1 MSGAQALPPYSGA
14 KAMSEPIP
22 FDEHAERLKIRSSP
36 KPVTRINRKVLMV
49 GAGIGVLG
57 LFAAMSIALK
67 PPQAADPTERREL
80 YNTTNTRKP
89 EALATLPAGYSEI
102 SSVSERV
109 ARLGPP
115 MAGDLGATMLQTERS
130 YGIEPEYITRF
141 EDDFR
146 PNPVDEA
153 ARAARLREAAMAEE
167 AAKAPVFFQL
177 QSKTSGPTTSEARP
191 TYRGPALDLGSELLA
206 LAALPQGA
214 PSAFGQATDSN
225 LQSRKLAFAGEGPD
239 GDIYNPH
246 QVEDPASPYQ
256 VMAGTLIAASLVT
269 GINSDLPGT
278 IVAQVTQP
286 VYDTVTGQYLL
297 IPQGSRLIGRY
308 QSEVSFGQDRALV
321 TWDRIIFPDG
331 SSIVISAPGADAQG
345 FAGLSDR
352 TDHHWDRV
360 FLAAGLATILSI
372 GAELG
377 STSDGDIERAIRRG
391 TTDTLNEAGQR
402 VVDRNLNIQPTIKVR
417 PGWPVRVVV
426 TRDLI
431 LRPHP

>member
-1 MSGAQALPPYSGA
+1 
-14 KAMSEPIP
+14 MSEPIP

-49 GAGIGVLG
+49 GVGLGVLA

-67 PPQAADPTERREL
+67 PPTAADPDTRREL
-80 YNTTNTRKP
+80 YNTTNTRTP
-89 EALATLPAGYSEI
+89 EGLGALPASYSDIAPIEDRI
-102 SSVSERV
+102 

-115 MAGDLGATMLQTERS
+115 LSGDLGATMLQAEREL
-130 YGIEPEYITRF
+130 GIEPEYITRF

-146 PNPVDEA
+146 PNPADEAERARRMREAALADEA
-153 ARAARLREAAMAEE
+153 AR
-167 AAKAPVFFQL
+167 APVFFQL
-177 QSKTSGPTTSEARP
+177 QSGTSGQTVADTRP
-191 TYRGPALDLGSELLA
+191 AYRDPALDLGSELLA

-214 PSAFGQATDSN
+214 PSAFGASTDTN
-225 LQSRKLAFAGEGPD
+225 LQSRKLAFASDGPAS
-239 GDIYNPH
+239 DIYNAH
-246 QVEDPASPYQ
+246 RIQDPASPYQ
-256 VMAGTLIAASLVT
+256 VMAGTLIPASLVT

-286 VYDTVTGQYLL
+286 VFDTVTGQHLL

-308 QSEVSFGQDRALV
+308 QSEVSSGQDRALV
-321 TWDRIIFPDG
+321 TWDRIMFPDG

-352 TDHHWDRV
+352 TDHHWGRV
-360 FLAAGLATILSI
+360 FAAAGLATILGI

-377 STSDGDIERAIRRG
+377 ADGDGDIERAIRRG
-391 TTDTLNEAGQR
+391 TTDTINQAGQR
-402 VVDRNLNIQPTIKVR
+402 VVDRNLGIQPTIKVR

-431 LRPHP
+431 LRPHPQGAAQ

>member
-1 MSGAQALPPYSGA
+1 MSQ
-14 KAMSEPIP
+14 PIP
-22 FDEHAERLKIRSSP
+22 FDEHAERLKIRETP

-49 GAGIGVLG
+49 GAGLGVLG

-67 PPQAADPTERREL
+67 PPKAADPADRREL
-80 YNTTNTRKP
+80 YNTSNTRKP
-89 EALATLPAGYSEI
+89 EALSALPAGYSEI
-102 SSVSERV
+102 RPVSERV

-115 MAGDLGATMLQTERS
+115 MAGDLGATMLETERS
-130 YGIEPEYITRF
+130 YGIEPEYVTRF

-177 QSKTSGPTTSEARP
+177 QSRTSNQSALDAPTA
-191 TYRGPALDLGSELLA
+191 YRDPALDLGSELLA

-214 PSAFGQATDSN
+214 PSAFGQTPDSN
-225 LQSRKLAFAGEGPD
+225 LQSRKLAFASEAPRS
-239 GDIYNPH
+239 DIYNPH
-246 QVEDPASPYQ
+246 RIEDPASPYQ

-286 VYDTVTGQYLL
+286 VYDTVTGRYLL
-297 IPQGSRLIGRY
+297 IPQGARLIGRY

-321 TWDRIIFPDG
+321 TWERIIFPDG
-331 SSIVISAPGADAQG
+331 ASIVISAPGADAQG
-345 FAGLSDR
+345 FAGLTDR

-360 FLAAGLATILSI
+360 FIAAGLATILGI

-377 STSDGDIERAIRRG
+377 ADSDGDIERAIRRG

-431 LRPHP
+431 LRPHSQGATR

>member
-1 MSGAQALPPYSGA
+1 
-14 KAMSEPIP
+14 MSEPIP

-49 GAGIGVLG
+49 GAGLGVLA
-57 LFAAMSIALK
+57 LFAAMSVALK
-67 PPQAADPTERREL
+67 PPTATDPDARREL

-89 EALATLPAGYSEI
+89 EGLSTLPTSYSDI
-102 SSVSERV
+102 TSVEDRV
-109 ARLGPP
+109 TRLGPP
-115 MAGDLGATMLQTERS
+115 LSGDLGATMLRAEREL
-130 YGIEPEYITRF
+130 GIEPEYVTRF

-146 PNPVDEA
+146 PNPADEAERARRMREAALADEA
-153 ARAARLREAAMAEE
+153 ARA
-167 AAKAPVFFQL
+167 PVFFRL
-177 QSKTSGPTTSEARP
+177 DSQSGTASTTDTRP
-191 TYRGPALDLGSELLA
+191 AYRDPALDLGSELLA

-214 PSAFGQATDSN
+214 RSAFGQPIDTN
-225 LQSRKLAFAGEGPD
+225 LQSRKLAFTSEGPAS
-239 GDIYNPH
+239 DIYNPH
-246 QVEDPASPYQ
+246 GVEDPASPYQ
-256 VMAGTLIAASLVT
+256 VMAGTLIPASMVT

-278 IVAQVTQP
+278 IVAQLTQP

-331 SSIVISAPGADAQG
+331 SSIVISAPGADARG
-345 FAGLSDR
+345 YAGLLDR

-360 FLAAGLATILSI
+360 FAAAGLATILGI

-377 STSDGDIERAIRRG
+377 SDGDGDIERAIRRG
-391 TTDTLNEAGQR
+391 TTDTINEAGQR
-402 VVDRNLNIQPTIKVR
+402 VVDKQLGIQPTIRVR

-431 LRPHP
+431 LRAHSQGAQ

>member
-1 MSGAQALPPYSGA
+1 
-14 KAMSEPIP
+14 MSEPIP

-49 GAGIGVLG
+49 GAGLGVLA
-57 LFAAMSIALK
+57 LFAAASIARK
-67 PPQAADPTERREL
+67 PPTAAGPPGQEL

-89 EALATLPAGYSEI
+89 EGLSTLPASYD
-102 SSVSERV
+102 
-109 ARLGPP
+109 AMPKLGPP
-115 MAGDLGATMLQTERS
+115 LSGDLGSTMLAAEREL
-130 YGIEPEYITRF
+130 GIEPEYVTRF

-146 PNPVDEA
+146 PNPADEA
-153 ARAARLREAAMAEE
+153 ARARRMRDAAMAEE
-167 AAKAPVFFQL
+167 AARAPVFFRL
-177 QSKTSGPTTSEARP
+177 QSETGSFALAESAGRSRP
-191 TYRGPALDLGSELLA
+191 SSADLTSELLA
-206 LAALPQGA
+206 LSATPQGT
-214 PSAFGQATDSN
+214 PSAFGASDPN
-225 LQSRKLAFAGEGPD
+225 LQDRKLAFAGED
-239 GDIYNPH
+239 ASADIYNEYGV
-246 QVEDPASPYQ
+246 QDAVSPYQ
-256 VMAGTLIAASLVT
+256 VMGGTLIPASLVT

-345 FAGLSDR
+345 YAGLSDR

-360 FLAAGLATILSI
+360 FAAAGLATILGI

-377 STSDGDIERAIRRG
+377 SDGDGDMERAIRRG
-391 TTDTLNEAGQR
+391 TTDTINEAGQR
-402 VVDRNLNIQPTIKVR
+402 VVDKQLGIQPTIRVR

-431 LRPHP
+431 LRAHPQGARP

>member
-1 MSGAQALPPYSGA
+1 MSQ
-14 KAMSEPIP
+14 PIP
-22 FDEHAERLKIRSSP
+22 FDEHAERLKIRETP
-36 KPVTRINRKVLMV
+36 KPVTRINRKVLMA
-49 GAGIGVLG
+49 GAGLGVLG

-67 PPQAADPTERREL
+67 PPQAADPADRREL
-80 YNTTNTRKP
+80 YNTSNTRKP
-89 EALATLPAGYSEI
+89 EALSALPAGYSEI
-102 SSVSERV
+102 RPVSERI

-115 MAGDLGATMLQTERS
+115 LAGDLGATMLETERS
-130 YGIEPEYITRF
+130 YGIEPEYVTRF

-177 QSKTSGPTTSEARP
+177 QSGTRAQSASEAP
-191 TYRGPALDLGSELLA
+191 TAYRDPALDLGSELLA

-214 PSAFGQATDSN
+214 PSAFGQAPDSN
-225 LQSRKLAFAGEGPD
+225 LQSRKLAFANEAPD
-239 GDIYNPH
+239 SDIYNPNRI
-246 QVEDPASPYQ
+246 EDPASPYQ
-256 VMAGTLIAASLVT
+256 VMAGTLIPASLVT

-286 VYDTVTGQYLL
+286 VC
-297 IPQGSRLIGRY
+297 LIGRY

-321 TWDRIIFPDG
+321 TWERIIFPDG
-331 SSIVISAPGADAQG
+331 GSIVISAPGADAQG

-360 FLAAGLATILSI
+360 FVAAGLATILGI

-377 STSDGDIERAIRRG
+377 SDRDGDIERAIRRG
-391 TTDTLNEAGQR
+391 ASDTVNEAGQR

-417 PGWPVRVVV
+417 PGWPVRVIV

-431 LRPHP
+431 LRSHSQGATR

>member
-1 MSGAQALPPYSGA
+1 MSD
-14 KAMSEPIP
+14 PIP
-22 FDEHAERLKIRSSP
+22 FDEHAERLKIRETP
-36 KPVTRINRKVLMV
+36 RPVTRINRKVLLV
-49 GAGIGVLG
+49 GAGLGALG
-57 LFAAMSIALK
+57 LFAATSIALK
-67 PPQAADPTERREL
+67 PPTVSDPSERREL

-89 EALATLPAGYSEI
+89 EGLSALPAGYSELRP
-102 SSVSERV
+102 VEERI

-115 MAGDLGATMLQTERS
+115 LSGDLGATMLETERS
-130 YGIEPEYITRF
+130 LGIEPEYITQF

-146 PNPVDEA
+146 PNPADEA
-153 ARAARLREAAMAEE
+153 ARARRMREAALAEE
-167 AAKAPVFFQL
+167 AAKAPVFFRL
-177 QSKTSGPTTSEARP
+177 QSEIGSAAMADAAKP
-191 TYRGPALDLGSELLA
+191 YRDPALDLGSELLA

-214 PSAFGQATDSN
+214 PTGFAAPADTN
-225 LQSRKLAFAGEGPD
+225 LQSRKLAFANEGAD
-239 GDIYNPH
+239 SDIYNPNR
-246 QVEDPASPYQ
+246 VEDPASPYQ

-278 IVAQVTQP
+278 VVAQVTQP
-286 VYDTVTGQYLL
+286 VYDTVTGQYVL

-321 TWDRIIFPDG
+321 TWDRIIFPG
-331 SSIVISAPGADAQG
+331 GASIVISAPGADAKG

-360 FLAAGLATILSI
+360 FIAAGLATILGI

-377 STSDGDIERAIRRG
+377 SAGDGDIERAIRRG
-391 TTDTLNEAGQR
+391 ATDTVNQAGQR
-402 VVDRNLNIQPTIKVR
+402 IVERNLAVQPTIEVR

-431 LRPHP
+431 LRPQ

>member
-1 MSGAQALPPYSGA
+1 
-14 KAMSEPIP
+14 MSEPIP

-49 GAGIGVLG
+49 GAGLGVLA
-57 LFAAMSIALK
+57 LFAAMSVALK
-67 PPQAADPTERREL
+67 PPTAIDPDARREL

-89 EALATLPAGYSEI
+89 EGLSTLPTSYSDI
-102 SSVSERV
+102 TSVEDRV
-109 ARLGPP
+109 TRLGPP
-115 MAGDLGATMLQTERS
+115 LSGDLGATMLRAEREL
-130 YGIEPEYITRF
+130 GIEPEYVTRF

-146 PNPVDEA
+146 PNPADEAERARRMREAALADEA
-153 ARAARLREAAMAEE
+153 ARA
-167 AAKAPVFFQL
+167 PVFFRL
-177 QSKTSGPTTSEARP
+177 DSQSGTASTTDTRP
-191 TYRGPALDLGSELLA
+191 AYRDPALDLGSELLA

-214 PSAFGQATDSN
+214 RSAFGQPIDTN
-225 LQSRKLAFAGEGPD
+225 LQSRKLAFTSEGPAS
-239 GDIYNPH
+239 DIYNPH
-246 QVEDPASPYQ
+246 GVEDPASPYQ
-256 VMAGTLIAASLVT
+256 VMAGTLIPASMVT

-278 IVAQVTQP
+278 IVAQLTQP

-360 FLAAGLATILSI
+360 FIAAGLATILGV

-377 STSDGDIERAIRRG
+377 ADGDGDLERAIRRG
-391 TTDTLNEAGQR
+391 TTDTVNQAGQR
-402 VVDRNLNIQPTIKVR
+402 VVERNLGIQPTVRVR
-417 PGWPVRVVV
+417 PGWPVCVVV

-431 LRPHP
+431 LRPHPQGTSR